1 MADSGWLATDSGEYE
16 HFMGRWSRRLAKP
29 FLEFVGIRP
38 RDRVLDV
45 GCGTGVL
52 TAALAEVG
60 AEAVGIDASEPYL
73 DGARRHRP
81 HPNITYERGDVRRM
95 RFADGSFDGAICT
108 LVLDTIPEVDQVVG
122 EMRRVT
128 RPGGVVASG
137 VFDFW
142 GGLSAFNLVWDTAS
156 VLDATFGALR
166 DNLKAHP
173 LVRPNGQAELWR
185 RIGLADVVEVPDCH
199 QLRLHLV
206 RRLLVELH
214 NRPGTGRSSPE
225 GVAGR
230 SARQHPAACARGV
243 SWRSV
248 GWAAV
253 VRHHRARGTGRGT
266 GAVVINLRRRS
277 RGTWPSL
284 PSRYPSAR
292 PSSW

>member
-1 MADSGWLATDSGEYE
+1 
-16 HFMGRWSRRLAKP
+16 MGRWSRRLAKP
-29 FLEFVGIRP
+29 FLEFAGIRP

-73 DGARRHRP
+73 EGARRHRS
-81 HPNITYERGDVRRM
+81 HPNITYELGDVRRM
-95 RFADGSFDGAICT
+95 RFADGSFDGAVST
-108 LVLDTIPEVDQVVG
+108 LVLDIIPEVDQVVG

-137 VFDFW
+137 LYDFW
-142 GGLSAFNLVWDTAS
+142 GGYSAFSLVWDTAS
-156 VLDATFGALR
+156 VLDEGVRALR
-166 DNLKAHP
+166 DDLKAHP

-185 RIGLADVVEVPDCH
+185 QDRSDGGRGGTDCH
-199 QLRLHLV
+199 QLRLPLV

-214 NRPGTGRSSPE
+214 HRPGTARISPE

-230 SARQHPAACARGV
+230 PARQHPAACPGGV

-248 GWAAV
+248 GRTAV
-253 VRHHRARGTGRGT
+253 VRDHRARGAGPGPGCVGVPKSGRSTERLWGVLSAQEQTAKTGG
-266 GAVVINLRRRS
+266 S
-277 RGTWPSL
+277 
-284 PSRYPSAR
+284 
-292 PSSW
+292 